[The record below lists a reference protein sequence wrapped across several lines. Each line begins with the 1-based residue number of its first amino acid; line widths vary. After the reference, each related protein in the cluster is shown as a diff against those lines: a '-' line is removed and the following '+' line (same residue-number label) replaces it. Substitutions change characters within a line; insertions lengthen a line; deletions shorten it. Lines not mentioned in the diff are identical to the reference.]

1 MGKQKS
7 VRLNYLM
14 NCILTGSAMLFP
26 LLSYP
31 YVSRILQ
38 PEGMGKVAFAN
49 SVVAYF
55 AMGAMMGIPTYG
67 IRACARVRD
76 DRAQLSRT
84 VWELLCIN
92 TVMTA
97 FVYLIFGASLFLV
110 PRFAEDK
117 TLLALMG
124 ISIFFQLLG
133 VEWLFKALEEYTYIT
148 LRSLLFKV
156 LALILM
162 FLCIREKD
170 DYVIYGVLTLFAGVG
185 SNICNVFRMRRYI
198 EPFKRSVFPS
208 PDKERENGKEEA
220 HKDRENLRGFMK
232 GFLCRASKRHLKA
245 VGVFFAMT
253 AATTIYTNLDVVML
267 NFMSGDVETGYYST
281 AVKIKGVLVSFVTA
295 LGSVLLPRMS
305 YYAERKMRGEFR
317 KMLRKAFG
325 FVGLVSVP
333 LCIFFIFFAR
343 YSILIIS
350 GERFLPAVGA
360 MQIIMPTLILIGFS
374 NLCGIQILV
383 PLGLEKQVLYS
394 EIAGALTDI
403 CINLWL
409 IPTMGAKGAAIGTL
423 IAEAV
428 VLLYQICVMIRMNIK
443 SALADQKIE
452 QENRGE
458 EGWHKKK

>member
-14 NCILTGSAMLFP
+14 NCILTGSAMIFP

-76 DRAQLSRT
+76 DKEQLSRT
-84 VWELLCIN
+84 VWELFCIN
-92 TVMTA
+92 MIMTA
-97 FVYLIFGASLFLV
+97 FVYLIFGASIFLV

-117 TLLALMG
+117 ALLALMS
-124 ISIFFQLLG
+124 ISILFQLLG

-148 LRSLLFKV
+148 VRSLLFKI
-156 LALILM
+156 LALVLM
-162 FLCIREKD
+162 FLLVREKD
-170 DYVIYGVLTLFAGVG
+170 DYIIYGVLTLLAGMG
-185 SNICNVFRMRRYI
+185 SNVCNAFRMRRYV
-198 EPFKRSVFPS
+198 EPFRKTLSLPLSEDLEDV
-208 PDKERENGKEEA
+208 GK
-220 HKDRENLRGFMK
+220 GTQMK
-232 GFLCRASKRHLKA
+232 GKGIFDCTGYFVHQAWEKHIKA

-267 NFMSGDVETGYYST
+267 NFMSGDVETGYYGT

-305 YYAERKMRGEFR
+305 YYAERKMKEEFR
-317 KMLRKAFG
+317 RVIRKAFV
-325 FVGLVSVP
+325 FVGFVSVP
-333 LCIFFIFFAR
+333 LCVFFIFFAR

-350 GERFLPAVGA
+350 GEAFLPAVGA
-360 MQIIMPTLILIGFS
+360 MRIIMPTLILIGFS
-374 NLCGIQILV
+374 NICGIQILV
-383 PLGLEKQVLYS
+383 PLGLEKHVLYS
-394 EIAGALTDI
+394 EIAGAVTDI
-403 CINLWL
+403 VMNLWL
-409 IPTMGAKGAAIGTL
+409 IPVMGAKGAAVGTL

-428 VLLYQICVMIRMNIK
+428 VLLYQICVMIRMDIK
-443 SALADQKIE
+443 SALAD
-452 QENRGE
+452 
-458 EGWHKKK
+458 KK

>member
-1 MGKQKS
+1 MEKQKS
-7 VRLNYLM
+7 VKLNYLM
-14 NCILTGSAMLFP
+14 NCILTGSAMIFP

-38 PEGMGKVAFAN
+38 PGGMGKVAFAN

-76 DRAQLSRT
+76 DKEKLSRT
-84 VWELLCIN
+84 VWELLSIN
-92 TVMTA
+92 MAMTV
-97 FVYLIFGASLFLV
+97 FVYLIFGVSLFII
-110 PRFAEDK
+110 PRFAQDK
-117 TLLALMG
+117 ALLVLMG

-148 LRSLLFKV
+148 LRSLLFKI
-156 LALILM
+156 LALVLM

-170 DYVIYGVLTLFAGVG
+170 DYIIYGVLTLLAGMG
-185 SNICNVFRMRRYI
+185 SNICNAFRMRRYV
-198 EPFKRSVFPS
+198 EPFSKSVYAPTKKFWN
-208 PDKERENGKEEA
+208 RGICF
-220 HKDRENLRGFMK
+220 LRQAAEK
-232 GFLCRASKRHLKA
+232 HLKA

-305 YYAERKMRGEFR
+305 YYAERKMNKEFR
-317 KMLRKAFG
+317 KMVSRAFG
-325 FVGLVSVP
+325 FVGLVSLP
-333 LCIFFIFFAR
+333 LCIFFIFFAKH
-343 YSILIIS
+343 SILIIS
-350 GERFLPAVGA
+350 GRDFLPAVST

-374 NLCGIQILV
+374 NICGIQILV
-383 PLGLEKQVLYS
+383 PLGLEKHVLYS

-403 CINLWL
+403 GINLWL
-409 IPTMGAKGAAIGTL
+409 IPSMGAKGAAIGTL
-423 IAEAV
+423 AAEAV

-443 SALADQKIE
+443 SVLSDEK
-452 QENRGE
+452 RT
-458 EGWHKKK
+458 

>member
-1 MGKQKS
+1 MEKQKS
-7 VRLNYLM
+7 VKLNYLM
-14 NCILTGSAMLFP
+14 NCILTGSAMIFP

-76 DRAQLSRT
+76 DKEQLSRT
-84 VWELLCIN
+84 VWELLFIN
-92 TVMTA
+92 MVMTA

-117 TLLALMG
+117 ALLTLMG

-156 LALILM
+156 LALGLM
-162 FLCIREKD
+162 FLCIRKKD
-170 DYVIYGVLTLFAGVG
+170 DYIIYGVLTLLAGMG
-185 SNICNVFRMRRYI
+185 SNICNAFRMRRYVGPLSQSI
-198 EPFKRSVFPS
+198 YAPMEKSTEGAGR
-208 PDKERENGKEEA
+208 
-220 HKDRENLRGFMK
+220 KDAENLWNRGTC
-232 GFLCRASKRHLKA
+232 FLRQAVEKHLKA

-267 NFMSGDVETGYYST
+267 DFMSGDVETGYYST

-305 YYAERKMRGEFR
+305 YYAERKMNKEFR
-317 KMLRKAFG
+317 KMVSKAFI

-333 LCIFFIFFAR
+333 LCIFFIFFAEF
-343 YSILIIS
+343 SILVIS
-350 GERFLPAVGA
+350 GKNFLPAVGA
-360 MQIIMPTLILIGFS
+360 MQIIMPTLILIGYS
-374 NLCGIQILV
+374 NICGIQILV
-383 PLGLEKQVLYS
+383 PLGLEKHVLYS
-394 EIAGALTDI
+394 EIAGAVTDI

-423 IAEAV
+423 VAEAV
-428 VLLYQICVMIRMNIK
+428 VLLYQICVMIRMNVK
-443 SALADQKIE
+443 SALAD
-452 QENRGE
+452 
-458 EGWHKKK
+458 KK

>member
-14 NCILTGSAMLFP
+14 NCILTGSAMIFP

-76 DRAQLSRT
+76 HKEQLSRT
-84 VWELLCIN
+84 VWELFCIN
-92 TVMTA
+92 MIMTA
-97 FVYLIFGASLFLV
+97 LVYLIFGVSIFLV

-117 TLLALMG
+117 ALLALMSV
-124 ISIFFQLLG
+124 SILFQLLG

-148 LRSLLFKV
+148 VRSLLFKI
-156 LALILM
+156 LALVLM
-162 FLCIREKD
+162 FLMVREKD
-170 DYVIYGVLTLFAGVG
+170 GYIIYGVLTLLAGMG
-185 SNICNVFRMRRYI
+185 SNVCNAFRMRRYV
-198 EPFKRSVFPS
+198 EPFRKTVSQPLSAGYFVHQAWE
-208 PDKERENGKEEA
+208 K
-220 HKDRENLRGFMK
+220 HI
-232 GFLCRASKRHLKA
+232 KA

-267 NFMSGDVETGYYST
+267 NFMSGDIETGYYGT

-305 YYAERKMRGEFR
+305 YYAERKMKEEFR
-317 KMLRKAFG
+317 RIIRKAFV
-325 FVGLVSVP
+325 FVGFVSVP
-333 LCIFFIFFAR
+333 LCVFFIFFAR

-350 GERFLPAVGA
+350 GEAFLPAVGA

-374 NLCGIQILV
+374 NICGIQILV
-383 PLGLEKQVLYS
+383 PLGLEKHVLYS
-394 EIAGALTDI
+394 EIAGAVTDI
-403 CINLWL
+403 VMNLWL
-409 IPTMGAKGAAIGTL
+409 IPVMGAKGAAVGTL

-428 VLLYQICVMIRMNIK
+428 VLLYQICVMIRMDIK
-443 SALADQKIE
+443 SALAD
-452 QENRGE
+452 
-458 EGWHKKK
+458 KK

>member
-1 MGKQKS
+1 MEKQKS
-7 VRLNYLM
+7 VKLNYLM
-14 NCILTGSAMLFP
+14 NCILTGSAMIFP

-76 DRAQLSRT
+76 DKERLSRT
-84 VWELLCIN
+84 VWELLFIN
-92 TVMTA
+92 MVMTA

-117 TLLALMG
+117 ALLTLMG

-156 LALILM
+156 LALGLM

-170 DYVIYGVLTLFAGVG
+170 DYIIYGVLTLLAGMG
-185 SNICNVFRMRRYI
+185 SNICNAFRMRRYVGPLSQSI
-198 EPFKRSVFPS
+198 YAP
-208 PDKERENGKEEA
+208 KEKSTEGEGR
-220 HKDRENLRGFMK
+220 KDAENLWNRGIC
-232 GFLCRASKRHLKA
+232 FLRQAAEKHLKA

-267 NFMSGDVETGYYST
+267 DFMRGDVETGYYST

-305 YYAERKMRGEFR
+305 YYAERKMNEEFR
-317 KMLRKAFG
+317 KMVRKAFI
-325 FVGLVSVP
+325 FVGLVSIP
-333 LCIFFIFFAR
+333 LCIFFIFFAE

-350 GERFLPAVGA
+350 GKYFLPAVGA

-374 NLCGIQILV
+374 NICGIQILV
-383 PLGLEKQVLYS
+383 PLGLEKHVLYS
-394 EIAGALTDI
+394 EIAGAVTDI

-423 IAEAV
+423 VAEAV
-428 VLLYQICVMIRMNIK
+428 VLLYQICVMIRMK
-443 SALADQKIE
+443 AKIE
-452 QENRGE
+452 
-458 EGWHKKK
+458 K

>member
-1 MGKQKS
+1 MEKQKS
-7 VRLNYLM
+7 VKLNYLM
-14 NCILTGSAMLFP
+14 NCILTGSAMIFP

-38 PEGMGKVAFAN
+38 PGGMGKVAFAN

-76 DRAQLSRT
+76 DKEKLSRT
-84 VWELLCIN
+84 VWELLSIN
-92 TVMTA
+92 MAMTV
-97 FVYLIFGASLFLV
+97 FVYLIFGVSLFII
-110 PRFAEDK
+110 PRFAQDK
-117 TLLALMG
+117 ALLALMG

-148 LRSLLFKV
+148 LRSLLFKI
-156 LALILM
+156 LALVLM

-170 DYVIYGVLTLFAGVG
+170 DYIIYGVLTLLAGMG
-185 SNICNVFRMRRYI
+185 SNICNAFRMRRYV
-198 EPFKRSVFPS
+198 EPFNKCVYAPAKKLWNRGICF
-208 PDKERENGKEEA
+208 
-220 HKDRENLRGFMK
+220 LRQAAEK
-232 GFLCRASKRHLKA
+232 HLKA

-305 YYAERKMRGEFR
+305 YYAERKMNKEFR
-317 KMLRKAFG
+317 KMVSRAFG
-325 FVGLVSVP
+325 FVGLVSLP
-333 LCIFFIFFAR
+333 LCIFFIFFAKH
-343 YSILIIS
+343 SILIIS
-350 GERFLPAVGA
+350 GRDFLPAVST

-383 PLGLEKQVLYS
+383 PLGLEKHVLYS

-409 IPTMGAKGAAIGTL
+409 IPSMGAKGAAIGTL
-423 IAEAV
+423 AAEAV

-443 SALADQKIE
+443 SVLSDEK
-452 QENRGE
+452 RT
-458 EGWHKKK
+458 

>member
-1 MGKQKS
+1 MEKQKS
-7 VRLNYLM
+7 VKLNYLM
-14 NCILTGSAMLFP
+14 NCILTGSAMIFP

-76 DRAQLSRT
+76 DKEQLSRT
-84 VWELLCIN
+84 VWELLFIN
-92 TVMTA
+92 MVMTA
-97 FVYLIFGASLFLV
+97 FVYLVFGASLFLV

-117 TLLALMG
+117 ALLALMG
-124 ISIFFQLLG
+124 ISILFQLLG

-170 DYVIYGVLTLFAGVG
+170 DYILYGVLTLLAGMG
-185 SNICNVFRMRRYI
+185 SNVCNAFRMRRYVGPLSQSI
-198 EPFKRSVFPS
+198 CASTK
-208 PDKERENGKEEA
+208 
-220 HKDRENLRGFMK
+220 KDSGAAVRKTENLWKRGVC
-232 GFLCRASKRHLKA
+232 FLRQAAGKHLKA

-267 NFMSGDVETGYYST
+267 DFMSGDVETGYYST

-305 YYAERKMRGEFR
+305 YYAERKMNKEFR
-317 KMLRKAFG
+317 KMVSKAFL

-333 LCIFFIFFAR
+333 LCIFFIFFAKR
-343 YSILIIS
+343 SILIIS
-350 GERFLPAVGA
+350 GKSFLPAVDS

-374 NLCGIQILV
+374 NICGIQILV
-383 PLGLEKQVLYS
+383 PLGLEKHVLYS
-394 EIAGALTDI
+394 EVLGAVTDI
-403 CINLWL
+403 CINSRL
-409 IPTMGAKGAAIGTL
+409 IPSMGAKGAAIGTL
-423 IAEAV
+423 AAEAV
-428 VLLYQICVMIRMNIK
+428 VLLYQICVMIRMNVK
-443 SALADQKIE
+443 SALAD
-452 QENRGE
+452 
-458 EGWHKKK
+458 KK

>member
-1 MGKQKS
+1 MEKQKS
-7 VRLNYLM
+7 VKLNYLM
-14 NCILTGSAMLFP
+14 NCILTGSAMIFP

-76 DRAQLSRT
+76 DKERLSRT
-84 VWELLCIN
+84 VWELLFVN
-92 TVMTA
+92 MVMTA
-97 FVYLIFGASLFLV
+97 FVYLAFGASLFLV

-117 TLLALMG
+117 ALLALMG
-124 ISIFFQLLG
+124 ISILFQLLG
-133 VEWLFKALEEYTYIT
+133 VEWLFKALEEYIYIT
-148 LRSLLFKV
+148 LRSLLFKI
-156 LALILM
+156 LALVLM

-170 DYVIYGVLTLFAGVG
+170 DYILYGVLTLLAGMG
-185 SNICNVFRMRRYI
+185 SNVCNAFRMRRYVGPLSQSI
-198 EPFKRSVFPS
+198 CAATKKDSGAVR
-208 PDKERENGKEEA
+208 KTENPWNRGVCF
-220 HKDRENLRGFMK
+220 LRQAAEK
-232 GFLCRASKRHLKA
+232 HLKA

-267 NFMSGDVETGYYST
+267 DFMSGDVETGYYST

-305 YYAERKMRGEFR
+305 YYAERKMNKEFR
-317 KMLRKAFG
+317 KMVSKAFL

-333 LCIFFIFFAR
+333 LCIFFIFFAKH
-343 YSILIIS
+343 SILIIS
-350 GERFLPAVGA
+350 GKNFLPAVDA

-374 NLCGIQILV
+374 NICGIQILV
-383 PLGLEKQVLYS
+383 PLGLEKHVLYS
-394 EIAGALTDI
+394 EILGAVTDI

-409 IPTMGAKGAAIGTL
+409 IPSMGAKGAAIGTL
-423 IAEAV
+423 AAEAV

-443 SALADQKIE
+443 SALAD
-452 QENRGE
+452 
-458 EGWHKKK
+458 KK

>member
-1 MGKQKS
+1 MEKQKS
-7 VRLNYLM
+7 VKLNYLM
-14 NCILTGSAMLFP
+14 NCILTGSAMIFP

-76 DRAQLSRT
+76 DKERLSRT
-84 VWELLCIN
+84 VWELLFIN
-92 TVMTA
+92 MVMTA

-117 TLLALMG
+117 ALLTLMG

-156 LALILM
+156 LALGLM

-170 DYVIYGVLTLFAGVG
+170 DYIIYGVLTLLAGMG
-185 SNICNVFRMRRYI
+185 SNICNAFRMRRYVGPLSQSI
-198 EPFKRSVFPS
+198 YAP
-208 PDKERENGKEEA
+208 KEKSTEGEGRKDAENIWNRGICF
-220 HKDRENLRGFMK
+220 LRQAAEK
-232 GFLCRASKRHLKA
+232 HLKA

-267 NFMSGDVETGYYST
+267 DFMRGDVETGYYST

-305 YYAERKMRGEFR
+305 YYAERKMNEEFR
-317 KMLRKAFG
+317 KMVRKAFI
-325 FVGLVSVP
+325 FVGLVSIP
-333 LCIFFIFFAR
+333 LCIFFIFFAE

-350 GERFLPAVGA
+350 GKYFLPAVGA

-374 NLCGIQILV
+374 NICGIQILV
-383 PLGLEKQVLYS
+383 PLGLEKHVLYS
-394 EIAGALTDI
+394 EIAGAVTDI

-423 IAEAV
+423 VAEAV
-428 VLLYQICVMIRMNIK
+428 VLLYQICVMIRMK
-443 SALADQKIE
+443 AKIE
-452 QENRGE
+452 
-458 EGWHKKK
+458 K

>member
-7 VRLNYLM
+7 VKLNYLM
-14 NCILTGSAMLFP
+14 NCILTGSAMIFP

-76 DRAQLSRT
+76 DKEKLSRT
-84 VWELLCIN
+84 VWELLLIN
-92 TVMTA
+92 MVMTVI
-97 FVYLIFGASLFLV
+97 VYLVFGACLFLV
-110 PRFAEDK
+110 PRFAEDRG
-117 TLLALMG
+117 LLLLMSV
-124 ISIFFQLLG
+124 SIVFQLIG
-133 VEWLFKALEEYTYIT
+133 VEWLFKALEEYAYIT
-148 LRSLLFKV
+148 VRSLVFKL
-156 LALILM
+156 LALLLM
-162 FLCIREKD
+162 FLCIKEKN
-170 DYVIYGVLTLFAGVG
+170 DYMIYGMLTLFAGMG
-185 SNICNVFRMRRYI
+185 SNICNAFRMRRYV
-198 EPFKRSVFPS
+198 EPFGQNVRREAGRIREEGSRFLGCMKVFFVRAV
-208 PDKERENGKEEA
+208 KEHIKP
-220 HKDRENLRGFMK
+220 
-232 GFLCRASKRHLKA
+232 
-245 VGVFFAMT
+245 VGIFFAMT

-267 NFMSGDVETGYYST
+267 DFMRGDTETGYYST

-305 YYAERKMRGEFR
+305 YYAERKMNKEFR
-317 KMLRKAFG
+317 KMVNRAFL

-333 LCIFFIFFAR
+333 LCIFFVVFAR

-350 GERFLPAVGA
+350 GSGFLPAVDA
-360 MQIIMPTLILIGFS
+360 MKIIMPTLILIGFS
-374 NLCGIQILV
+374 NICGIQILV
-383 PLGLEKQVLYS
+383 PLGLEKHVLYS

-409 IPTMGAKGAAIGTL
+409 IPSMGAAGAAVGTL

-443 SALADQKIE
+443 SVLTD
-452 QENRGE
+452 RR
-458 EGWHKKK
+458 

>member
-1 MGKQKS
+1 MEKQKS
-7 VRLNYLM
+7 VKLNYLM
-14 NCILTGSAMLFP
+14 NCILTGSAMIFP

-76 DRAQLSRT
+76 DKEALSRT
-84 VWELLCIN
+84 VWELLSIN
-92 TVMTA
+92 MVMTV
-97 FVYLIFGASLFLV
+97 FVYLIFGVSLFLI

-117 TLLALMG
+117 ALLTLMG

-156 LALILM
+156 LALALM
-162 FLCIREKD
+162 FLCVREKD
-170 DYVIYGVLTLFAGVG
+170 DYIIYGVLTLLAGMG
-185 SNICNVFRMRRYI
+185 SNVCNAFRVRRYVGPLNKCI
-198 EPFKRSVFPS
+198 CAPMEKTFPKAER
-208 PDKERENGKEEA
+208 KETVPPWNRGVCFLRQAAGK
-220 HKDRENLRGFMK
+220 
-232 GFLCRASKRHLKA
+232 HLKA

-267 NFMSGDVETGYYST
+267 DFMSGDVETGYYST

-305 YYAERKMRGEFR
+305 YYAERKMNKEFR
-317 KMLRKAFG
+317 KMISKAFL

-333 LCIFFIFFAR
+333 LCIFFVFFAK

-350 GERFLPAVGA
+350 GKNFLPAVGT

-374 NLCGIQILV
+374 NICGIQILV

-394 EIAGALTDI
+394 EIAGAVTDI

-409 IPTMGAKGAAIGTL
+409 IPSMGAKGAAIGTL
-423 IAEAV
+423 AAEAV
-428 VLLYQICVMIRMNIK
+428 VLLYQICVMIRMNVK
-443 SALADQKIE
+443 SALAD
-452 QENRGE
+452 
-458 EGWHKKK
+458 KK

>member
-1 MGKQKS
+1 MEKQKS
-7 VRLNYLM
+7 VKLNYLM
-14 NCILTGSAMLFP
+14 NCILTGSAMIFP

-76 DRAQLSRT
+76 DKEKLSRT
-84 VWELLCIN
+84 VWELLSIN
-92 TVMTA
+92 MVMTI
-97 FVYLIFGASLFLV
+97 FVYLIFGAALFLV
-110 PRFAEDK
+110 PRFAQNK
-117 TLLALMG
+117 SLLALMG

-148 LRSLLFKV
+148 LRSLLFKI
-156 LALILM
+156 LALVLM

-170 DYVIYGVLTLFAGVG
+170 DYIIYGVLTLLAGMG
-185 SNICNVFRMRRYI
+185 SNICNAFRMKRYVN
-198 EPFKRSVFPS
+198 PFRVSVCAPMENLS
-208 PDKERENGKEEA
+208 GRVGREERENLWKQGTC
-220 HKDRENLRGFMK
+220 
-232 GFLCRASKRHLKA
+232 FLQQAVKKHLKA

-305 YYAERKMRGEFR
+305 YYAERKMNREFR
-317 KMLRKAFG
+317 KMIRKAFW
-325 FVGLVSVP
+325 FVGLVSIP
-333 LCIFFIFFAR
+333 LCVFFIFFAKL
-343 YSILIIS
+343 SILIVA
-350 GERFLPAVGA
+350 GEKFLPAVGA
-360 MQIIMPTLILIGFS
+360 MQIIMPTLVLIGFS

-383 PLGLEKQVLYS
+383 PLGLEKQVLHS
-394 EIAGALTDI
+394 EIAGAVTDI

-409 IPTMGAKGAAIGTL
+409 IPSLGAKGAAAGTL
-423 IAEAV
+423 FAEAV
-428 VLLYQICVMIRMNIK
+428 VLLYMICVMIRMNIK
-443 SALADQKIE
+443 TALSDK
-452 QENRGE
+452 G
-458 EGWHKKK
+458 KM

>member
-1 MGKQKS
+1 MEKQKS
-7 VRLNYLM
+7 VKLNYLM
-14 NCILTGSAMLFP
+14 NCILTGSAMIFP

-76 DRAQLSRT
+76 DKEQLSRT
-84 VWELLCIN
+84 VWELLFIN
-92 TVMTA
+92 MVMTA

-117 TLLALMG
+117 ALLTLMG

-156 LALILM
+156 LALGLM

-170 DYVIYGVLTLFAGVG
+170 DYIIYGVLTLLAGMG
-185 SNICNVFRMRRYI
+185 SNICNAFRMRRYVGPLSQSI
-198 EPFKRSVFPS
+198 YAPMEKSSEGAGR
-208 PDKERENGKEEA
+208 
-220 HKDRENLRGFMK
+220 KDAENLWNRCIC
-232 GFLCRASKRHLKA
+232 FLRQAAGKHLKA

-267 NFMSGDVETGYYST
+267 DFMSGDVETGYYST

-305 YYAERKMRGEFR
+305 YYAERKMNKEFR
-317 KMLRKAFG
+317 KMVSKAFI

-333 LCIFFIFFAR
+333 LCIFFIFFAE

-350 GERFLPAVGA
+350 GKNFLPAVGA

-374 NLCGIQILV
+374 NICGIQILV
-383 PLGLEKQVLYS
+383 PLGLEKHVLYS
-394 EIAGALTDI
+394 EIAGAVTDI

-409 IPTMGAKGAAIGTL
+409 IPSMGAKGAAIGTL
-423 IAEAV
+423 VAEAV
-428 VLLYQICVMIRMNIK
+428 VLLYQICVMIRMNV
-443 SALADQKIE
+443 KIE
-452 QENRGE
+452 KKL
-458 EGWHKKK
+458 HKT

>member
-1 MGKQKS
+1 MEKQKS
-7 VRLNYLM
+7 VKLNYLM
-14 NCILTGSAMLFP
+14 NCILTGSAMIFP

-76 DRAQLSRT
+76 DKEQLSRT
-84 VWELLCIN
+84 VWELLFIN
-92 TVMTA
+92 MVMTA

-117 TLLALMG
+117 ALLTLMG

-156 LALILM
+156 LALGLM

-170 DYVIYGVLTLFAGVG
+170 DYIIYGVLTLLAGMG
-185 SNICNVFRMRRYI
+185 SNICNAFRMRRYVGPLSQSI
-198 EPFKRSVFPS
+198 YAPMEKSSGGAGR
-208 PDKERENGKEEA
+208 
-220 HKDRENLRGFMK
+220 KDAENLWNRGIC
-232 GFLCRASKRHLKA
+232 FLQQAAEKHLKA

-267 NFMSGDVETGYYST
+267 DFMRGDVETGYYST

-305 YYAERKMRGEFR
+305 YYAERKMNKEFC
-317 KMLRKAFG
+317 KMVSKAFI

-333 LCIFFIFFAR
+333 LCIFFTFFAE

-350 GERFLPAVGA
+350 GRNFLPAVGA

-374 NLCGIQILV
+374 NICGIQILV
-383 PLGLEKQVLYS
+383 PLGLEKHVLYS
-394 EIAGALTDI
+394 EIAGAVTDI

-423 IAEAV
+423 VAEAV

-443 SALADQKIE
+443 SALADK
-452 QENRGE
+452 G
-458 EGWHKKK
+458 